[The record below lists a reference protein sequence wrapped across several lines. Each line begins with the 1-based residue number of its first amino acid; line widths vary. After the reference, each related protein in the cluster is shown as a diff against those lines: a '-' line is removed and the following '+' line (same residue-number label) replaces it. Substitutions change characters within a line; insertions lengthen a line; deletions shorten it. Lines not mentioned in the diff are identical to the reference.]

1 MKRLL
6 LFLILVFL
14 FMSCGK
20 TLQKEWSEEFE
31 KREEINKINS
41 EMIAFFTDIKRLFPK
56 DKQGEIGQYMI
67 DTGTE
72 IIKERDENLTSVF
85 QAIEK
90 SKNKESY
97 KENMFDIYRYTT
109 ALATSIKINDL
120 IEKLDLENDEKEK
133 IKTKWIILSY
143 ALRTDEKYSELTEGK
158 TAMDE
163 FFLRGAISQ
172 NMEKILDVDNAN
184 FKEKMVQIIYKLK
197 LEGINFE
204 NQNK

>member
-1 MKRLL
+1 
-6 LFLILVFL
+6 
-14 FMSCGK
+14 MSCGK

-143 ALRTDEKYSELTEGK
+143 ALRTDEKYLELTKGK
-158 TAMDE
+158 TSMDE

-172 NMEKILDVDNAN
+172 NMEKILEVENAN

>member
-90 SKNKESY
+90 SKNKDSY

-158 TAMDE
+158 TSMDE

>member
-41 EMIAFFTDIKRLFPK
+41 EMIAFFTDIKGLFPK
-56 DKQGEIGQYMI
+56 EKQGEIGQYMI

-158 TAMDE
+158 TSMDE